1 MIMRNR
7 HAGTGIIE
15 LLLSLALLMVAM
27 SSAVAAGSIN
37 VMITGLR
44 NDQGLIRCA
53 LFSSAVGFRV
63 PGKQF
68 RDATGKIQGGRAV
81 CGFNSVPAGTY
92 AIAVFHAERGES
104 QVTFGLFGKP
114 AQGVGFSRNPPMT
127 SGPPSFEAAAFSVG
141 SPPVDLTV
149 KLNY

>member
-15 LLLSLALLMVAM
+15 LLLSLVLVIVLMSNA
-27 SSAVAAGSIN
+27 AAAGSIT
-37 VMITGLR
+37 VTITGVR

-53 LFSSAVGFRV
+53 LFSSAATFRV

-68 RDATGKIQGGRAV
+68 RDTTGKIQGGRAV
-81 CGFNSVPAGTY
+81 CAFNSVPAGTY

-104 QVTFGLFGKP
+104 QVSFGLFGKP
-114 AQGVGFSRNPPMT
+114 VQGVGFSRNPPMT
-127 SGPPSFEAAAFSVG
+127 VGPPNFEAAAFPVG
-141 SPPVDLTV
+141 SPPVDLTI